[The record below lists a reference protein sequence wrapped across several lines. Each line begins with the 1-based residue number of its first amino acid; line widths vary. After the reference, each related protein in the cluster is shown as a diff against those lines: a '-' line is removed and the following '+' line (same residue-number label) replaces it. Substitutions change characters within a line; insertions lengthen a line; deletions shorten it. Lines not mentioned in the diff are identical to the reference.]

1 MTTKHLIEILQ
12 QIQNKYGDVPVIC
25 MSDSEGNTL
34 SDLFRVQVG
43 ELDLANDNYYDNSI
57 TNDGTTCVFL
67 QPRI

>member
-1 MTTKHLIEILQ
+1 MTVNHLIKILQ
-12 QIQNKYGDVPVIC
+12 QVQAKHGDIPVLC

-43 ELDLANDNYYDNSI
+43 DLDLLSDNYYDNSI
-57 TNDGTTCVFL
+57 TDDGTTCVFL